1 MLLQHK
7 GGSDIIEQ
15 GLWKSPGSTI
25 RREVADAPSGT
36 GSLLRRVSSGV
47 RTLMVDLHLAEFQTP
62 TRPCCPFRLS
72 VIGKIAPPVL
82 GGLPVLV
89 VSLKQQ
95 REIEHRISVFR
106 RGVQRPAQTIDRS
119 F

>member
-1 MLLQHK
+1 
-7 GGSDIIEQ
+7 
-15 GLWKSPGSTI
+15 
-25 RREVADAPSGT
+25 
-36 GSLLRRVSSGV
+36 
-47 RTLMVDLHLAEFQTP
+47 MVDLHLAELQTP
-62 TRPCCPFRLS
+62 TRPCRPFRLS

-82 GGLPVLV
+82 RGLRVLV